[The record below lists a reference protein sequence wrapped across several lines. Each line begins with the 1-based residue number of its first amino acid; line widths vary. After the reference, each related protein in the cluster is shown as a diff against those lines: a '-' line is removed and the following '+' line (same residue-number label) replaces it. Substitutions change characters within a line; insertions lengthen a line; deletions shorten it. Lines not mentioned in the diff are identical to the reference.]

1 MSVTPSPGSAIIPQ
15 EPSSTEEASLLIP
28 PNPAVLAQQPRGS
41 ILLNRNDPTCV
52 PPAVA
57 NASIKSSSGA
67 SSVLSNVKNAFLFG
81 ETSRPRQPAPPAA
94 LFNNRNRASS
104 TSSNGSTASMG
115 SYGGMAP
122 QSNATRRR
130 APSPSVSFAPLPYVP
145 NLERRRSITLG
156 VAARSNLL
164 KTQGGAAGGMATPTA
179 PLTPG
184 VSPRKDRMKGYLMMT
199 DEEWEYY
206 KKEKANE

>member
-1 MSVTPSPGSAIIPQ
+1 
-15 EPSSTEEASLLIP
+15 
-28 PNPAVLAQQPRGS
+28 
-41 ILLNRNDPTCV
+41 
-52 PPAVA
+52 
-57 NASIKSSSGA
+57 
-67 SSVLSNVKNAFLFG
+67 
-81 ETSRPRQPAPPAA
+81 
-94 LFNNRNRASS
+94 
-104 TSSNGSTASMG
+104 MG